1 MRLVYRLGG
10 TVEVRSMEKRVLF
23 VITGLGWG
31 GAESQVID
39 LARGFQARGWN
50 VMVATLLRH
59 APRRDVLRHAGIE
72 VRTLGMKRGIPNPWA
87 LFRLVR
93 IVREFRPTVVHAH
106 MVHANLL
113 ARLARLMV
121 DMPVLIT
128 SAHSVH
134 EGARWRYIAYR
145 VTDRLTDLTTNVSHA
160 AVQSSIARGACSPDR
175 IRFMPNGIDL
185 DRFKPDESL
194 RTTTRNVLNVT
205 ERFVWVAIGR
215 LEEPKDYPN
224 MLRAF
229 AQVVTHSNNPVLLI
243 VGTGPLENELKS
255 YAGTLGLTDAVR
267 FLGTRTDIPALL
279 SAADAFVMS
288 SAWEGLPIVLLEA
301 AASALPIVATNVGGN
316 AQIVADGE
324 SGVIV
329 EPRNSAA
336 LGKAMLRI
344 MSLTD
349 QERRNMGALGARMV
363 RETYEIS
370 NVVMDWEALYTDIL
384 KQKGYAMAVSP
395 ETPGSL

>member
-1 MRLVYRLGG
+1 
-10 TVEVRSMEKRVLF
+10 MEKRVLF

-229 AQVVTHSNNPVLLI
+229 AQVVTHPNNPVLLI

-316 AQIVADGE
+316 SQIVADGE
-324 SGVIV
+324 SGVIG
-329 EPRNSAA
+329 EPRNSVA

>member
-1 MRLVYRLGG
+1 
-10 TVEVRSMEKRVLF
+10 MEKRVLF

-128 SAHSVH
+128 SAHNVY

-215 LEEPKDYPN
+215 LEEQKDYPN

-229 AQVVTHSNNPVLLI
+229 AQVVTHSSNPVLLI

-255 YAGTLGLTDAVR
+255 YAGTLGLTNAVR
-267 FLGTRTDIPALL
+267 FLGIRTDIPALL

-316 AQIVADGE
+316 SQIVADGE

-329 EPRNSAA
+329 EPRNSVA

-349 QERRNMGALGARMV
+349 QERRHMGALGARMV
-363 RETYEIS
+363 RKTYEMS
-370 NVVMDWEALYTDIL
+370 NVIMGWEALYTNIL
-384 KQKGYAMAVSP
+384 KQKGYAL
-395 ETPGSL
+395 GGGQ

>member
-1 MRLVYRLGG
+1 
-10 TVEVRSMEKRVLF
+10 
-23 VITGLGWG
+23 
-31 GAESQVID
+31 
-39 LARGFQARGWN
+39 
-50 VMVATLLRH
+50 
-59 APRRDVLRHAGIE
+59 
-72 VRTLGMKRGIPNPWA
+72 
-87 LFRLVR
+87 
-93 IVREFRPTVVHAH
+93 
-106 MVHANLL
+106 
-113 ARLARLMV
+113 
-121 DMPVLIT
+121 
-128 SAHSVH
+128 
-134 EGARWRYIAYR
+134 
-145 VTDRLTDLTTNVSHA
+145 
-160 AVQSSIARGACSPDR
+160 
-175 IRFMPNGIDL
+175 MPNGIDL

-229 AQVVTHSNNPVLLI
+229 AQVVTHSSNPVLLI